1 MTSVTTHRNVESFE
15 SDRALERLSNYSLV
29 PVERELFSKYYRP
42 SQHVLDL
49 ACGAGRT
56 TLRLHEMG
64 VVVKGVDLSAYLIAM
79 ARQRFPYLD
88 LQVAD
93 YCELKEPKESFDH
106 ILISFNGLDYTHPE
120 FNRELA
126 IQNCFQIVRRGGT
139 FIFSSHNL
147 KALYFSPY
155 YLHWNDLK
163 FKLRNTLAARGEKAY
178 LFNKGNCVLVFH
190 ASPSYV
196 IRQTEAAGFEFV
208 EMVGFRRSR
217 NRLFNT
223 YCSVWN
229 HYVFR
234 RP

>member
-1 MTSVTTHRNVESFE
+1 MTPVTSHHNIEYFE
-15 SDRALERLSNYSLV
+15 GDGALERLSNYSLV
-29 PVERELFSKYYRP
+29 PVERELFSKYYQP
-42 SQHVLDL
+42 SQRVLDL

-64 VVVKGVDLSAYLIAM
+64 AVVKGIDLSEWLIAT
-79 ARQRFPYLD
+79 ARRRFPYLD
-88 LQVAD
+88 LQVGD
-93 YCELKEPKESFDH
+93 YCDLNEPKDSFDH
-106 ILISFNGLDYTHPE
+106 ILISFNGLDYTYPE
-120 FNRELA
+120 SNRGRA

-155 YLHWNDLK
+155 YLHWSDLK
-163 FKLRNTLAARGEKAY
+163 FKLRNTLAARGEKTY
-178 LFNKGNCVLVFH
+178 LYNKSNRILVFH

-217 NRLFNT
+217 NRFFNT